1 MKLALTTVAVL
12 AIVLLSAAAIVQ
24 LEPHTQPAALHLA
37 LN

>member
-12 AIVLLSAAAIVQ
+12 AIVLLCAAAIVQ
-24 LEPHTQPAALHLA
+24 LAPHAQPVALHVA